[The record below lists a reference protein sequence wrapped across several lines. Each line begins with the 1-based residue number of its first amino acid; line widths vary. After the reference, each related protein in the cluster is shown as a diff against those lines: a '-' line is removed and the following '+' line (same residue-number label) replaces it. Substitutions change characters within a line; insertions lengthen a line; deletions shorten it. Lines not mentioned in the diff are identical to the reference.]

1 VCPEVYVSIVEVI
14 WIGNLDWNMP
24 EVVVTE
30 EVVELGIFPQELHG
44 IVDPLIWL
52 HLRNELLVC
61 SFDEQEISLSNV

>member
-14 WIGNLDWNMP
+14 WIGNFVWNMP
-24 EVVVTE
+24 QVVVTE
-30 EVVELGIFPQELHG
+30 EVVELGIFTQELHG